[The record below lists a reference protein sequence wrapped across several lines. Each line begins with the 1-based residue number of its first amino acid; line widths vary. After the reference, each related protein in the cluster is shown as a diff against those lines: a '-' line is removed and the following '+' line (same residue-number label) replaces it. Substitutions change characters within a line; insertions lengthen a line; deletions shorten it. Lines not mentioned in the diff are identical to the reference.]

1 MRRIVAPLAVSL
13 ALALAA
19 GTPAAA
25 EPAQKPAQP
34 AAEAPA
40 GAPATPPRL
49 IVAVSIDQFS
59 ADTFAKFRQHYSGGF
74 LRLINGVV
82 FPSGFQS
89 HAATETCPGHSTLLT
104 GVHPSRSGIIAN
116 SWFEPDGPRGTT
128 SIYCA
133 EDATDP
139 ASSARNPVVSARNL
153 KVPTLGE
160 MMKAVNA
167 ATRNVAVSAKDRAVM
182 MMGGHK
188 IDAAWWWKNGTFVSF
203 KDRAATP
210 AVQAV
215 NAKAAATIKAGAKA
229 LPIPVWCQASD
240 YAVPVGK
247 TTLGTGRFALEAG
260 KENQFRVSPRMDA
273 ATVDLAIGLAE
284 EMKLGKGA
292 ATDLLSVSLSATDY
306 VGHATGV
313 SGSEMCILQNQ
324 LDQDLGRLFKYLDG
338 KGIDYMVVLSAD
350 HGGLDMPERMDQQA
364 YPKAQRVNMA
374 LAPDNLSKTVAAKT
388 GITVDGPLVF
398 GDAPMGD
405 LYVSRKLDAAQ
416 RAKVIAALVEVLK
429 ASPQVA
435 DVFTGEELAAVP
447 VPSGDPQDWTIK
459 QRARASYQAGR
470 SGDVVLMLGRTV
482 TPIPEPM
489 PGAYV
494 ATHGSAFDYDR
505 RVPILFWRKGLRSFE
520 QPQPVETVDIA
531 PTLAAVLGLKLPEGT
546 FDGRCLDLD
555 GGAGDTCAK

>member
-25 EPAQKPAQP
+25 EPAQKSAQA

-40 GAPATPPRL
+40 AAPATPPRL

-229 LPIPVWCQASD
+229 MPIPVWCQASD

-284 EMKLGKGA
+284 EMKLGKGTT
-292 ATDLLSVSLSATDY
+292 TDLLSVSLSATDY

-405 LYVSRKLDAAQ
+405 LYVSRKLDVAQ
-416 RAKVIAALVEVLK
+416 RAKVIAALVETLK

-435 DVFTGEELAAVP
+435 DAFTGEELAAVP

-531 PTLAAVLGLKLPEGT
+531 PTLAAVLGLKVPEGT

>member
-19 GTPAAA
+19 GAPAAA
-25 EPAQKPAQP
+25 EPAQNPAQP
-34 AAEAPA
+34 AAEVPAAAPA
-40 GAPATPPRL
+40 NPPRL

-74 LRLINGVV
+74 LRLTNGVV
-82 FPSGFQS
+82 FPSGYQS

-104 GVHPSRSGIIAN
+104 GVHPARNGIIAN

-160 MMKAVNA
+160 MMKNVNA

-188 IDAAWWWKNGTFVSF
+188 IDAAWWWKGGSFVSF

-210 AVQAV
+210 AVQTV

-229 LPIPVWCQASD
+229 MPIPVWCQSSD

-284 EMKLGKGA
+284 EMKLGKGP

-338 KGIDYMVVLSAD
+338 KGIDYLVVLSAD

-364 YPKAQRVNMA
+364 YPKAQRVNVA
-374 LAPDNLSKTVAAKT
+374 LTPDKLSKTVAAKT
-388 GITVDGPLVF
+388 GIAVDGPLVF

-416 RAKVIAALVEVLK
+416 RAKVIAALVETLK

-435 DVFTGEELAAVP
+435 DAFTGEDLAAVP
-447 VPSGDPQDWTIK
+447 VPSGDPQDWTLK

-470 SGDVVLMLGRTV
+470 SGDVVLILGRTV

-531 PTLAAVLGLKLPEGT
+531 PTLAAVLGLKVPDGT